1 MTILQTSP
9 LAAPR
14 QPVDML
20 DHPVPM
26 LDRLDDPDGWLA
38 EHGGSVEC
46 LITHAMCGASAD
58 LLARLPK
65 LKLIANFGAGIDLID
80 FAAVRAGGI
89 AVTASGDVLTHDV
102 ADLALWQML
111 TLLRGNGGADA
122 FVRAGGWLEGPLPLG
137 RSTQGRKLGI
147 LGFGRIG
154 QAIAH
159 RADAVGMQVA
169 YFSRRPIAG
178 SAASH
183 EADALALARWA
194 DIVTIALPGGAATHS
209 LVDRAFLDAL
219 GPDGLLVNIAR
230 GSVVDEDA
238 LAAALHEGRL
248 GGAALDVFRNE
259 PAIAPALL
267 SAPNLLLTPHIGSAT
282 QDARLAMLGHVVDN
296 IRAFLEGRPLSGL
309 VGANAQDDATAL
321 K

>member
-14 QPVDML
+14 QPADLL
-20 DHPVPM
+20 DRPVPM
-26 LDRLDDPDGWLA
+26 LDQLDDADAWLA

-46 LITHAMCGASAD
+46 LITHAMRGASAE

-80 FAAVRAGGI
+80 FAVARPRGI

-122 FVRAGGWLEGPLPLG
+122 FVRTGGWIESPLPLG

-154 QAIAH
+154 QAIA
-159 RADAVGMQVA
+159 RRGDAVGMQVA
-169 YFSRRPIAG
+169 YFSRHPVAG
-178 SAASH
+178 SSARH
-183 EADALALARWA
+183 DADALALARWA
-194 DIVTIALPGGAATHS
+194 DIVTIALPGGAATQS

-248 GGAALDVFRNE
+248 GGAALDVFRSE
-259 PAIAPALL
+259 PAIAPVLL
-267 SAPNLLLTPHIGSAT
+267 TAPNLLLSPHIGSAT
-282 QDARLAMLGHVVDN
+282 LDARFAMLEHVVGN
-296 IRAFLEGRPLSGL
+296 VRAFLEERPLTGL
-309 VGANAQDDATAL
+309 V
-321 K
+321 